1 MDVFRREEG
10 GGGEYA
16 PIMFVEVEG
25 TTAALTARLI
35 LLRKRSK
42 GLGRRKESG
51 GMGK

>member
-16 PIMFVEVEG
+16 SMFVEVEG